1 MHLQFIFLG
10 TFLFVLSVFGI
21 MITGEIDEIKMKEE
35 SELLPSLNDILLMD
49 LPVAK
54 LKIKTKEVFQFQYN
68 SPYSDGI
75 GTFPI
80 NGVILEDT
88 RKRLIIP
95 IVVKY
100 KKKAIRTTCVLD
112 TGSPWT
118 HFSQETFDAIG
129 ISHVEGY
136 AQIAVHGLPIPV
148 YISVNHFADIN
159 ICGQSFL
166 GDNSLKLIVDYRKR
180 KVTIEKTP
188 DLTEQEI
195 EEL

>member
-35 SELLPSLNDILLMD
+35 SELLPSHNDILLMD
-49 LPVAK
+49 LPVGK
-54 LKIKTKEVFQFQYN
+54 LKIKTKEIFQFQYN
-68 SPYSDGI
+68 SLYSGGI

-80 NGVILEDT
+80 HGVIIEDT
-88 RKRLIIP
+88 KKRLIIP

-100 KKKAIRTTCVLD
+100 KKKTIQTTCVLD

-118 HFSQETFDAIG
+118 HFSQETFDAVG
-129 ISHVEGY
+129 ISHVESY

-148 YISVNHFADIN
+148 YLSVNHFADIN
-159 ICGQSFL
+159 LCGQSFL
-166 GDNSLKLIVDYRKR
+166 GDNLLKLTVDYRKR
-180 KVTIEKTP
+180 KVVVERTP
-188 DLTEQEI
+188 DLTEKEI

>member
-1 MHLQFIFLG
+1 MHLQFVFFI
-10 TFLFVLSVFGI
+10 TFLFAYFVFGV
-21 MITGEIDEIKMKEE
+21 MITGDFDEAKMKEE
-35 SELLPSLNDILLMD
+35 YELLPTLNDILLMD
-49 LPVAK
+49 LPVTK
-54 LKIKTKEVFQFQYN
+54 LKIKTKEVFQFEYN
-68 SPYSDGI
+68 SPYSGGV

-80 NGVILEDT
+80 NGVILEET
-88 RKRLIIP
+88 KKRLVIP

-148 YISVNHFADIN
+148 YMSVNHFADIN
-159 ICGQSFL
+159 LCGQSFF
-166 GDNSLKLIVDYRKR
+166 GDNLLKLIVDYRKR

-188 DLTEQEI
+188 DLTEEEI